1 MMQMKSKRNVFIL
14 CEYSNPYLVFCSLIS
29 AQFFIALRLLFSK
42 QVEFHVSC
50 QILLCAIPNV
60 VWQRHEL
67 MHAVMSLSC
76 TSLSFD

>member
-42 QVEFHVSC
+42 QVEFHL
-50 QILLCAIPNV
+50 QEEIKGNNAPNERFV
-60 VWQRHEL
+60 PL
-67 MHAVMSLSC
+67 DLN
-76 TSLSFD
+76 L